1 MYRIKLNGI
10 KDKYDFNELIKIF
23 LRPDQYEVLTEDD
36 PENGENHEKAELIE
50 INENRST
57 DKNAVKREIY
67 RKLSLITGK
76 RPPWGIL
83 TGVRPVKLAGE
94 IVRASAGDE
103 NAPAIL
109 QEEYLLS
116 EEKSNLLTDIY
127 GYQQRVLDRASDK
140 STGVY
145 IGIPFCPTRCLYC
158 SFTSNQKGPEDI
170 ESYLSALF
178 KEIEYCGQ
186 GMKDSGVWA
195 ETIYIG
201 GGTPTTLT
209 AQQLNRL
216 LEKISQ
222 CFDLYRVTEF
232 TVEAGRPDT
241 ISEEKLDVIKN
252 HGIRRISINPQT
264 MKDET
269 LKLIGREHSAV
280 EIREAFEMR
289 RFHH

>member
-1 MYRIKLNGI
+1 MY
-10 KDKYDFNELIKIF
+10 KYDFNELIKIF

-195 ETIYIG
+195 EE
-201 GGTPTTLT
+201 
-209 AQQLNRL
+209 R
-216 LEKISQ
+216 
-222 CFDLYRVTEF
+222 
-232 TVEAGRPDT
+232 RP
-241 ISEEKLDVIKN
+241 L
-252 HGIRRISINPQT
+252 
-264 MKDET
+264 
-269 LKLIGREHSAV
+269 
-280 EIREAFEMR
+280 
-289 RFHH
+289 